1 MTPILA
7 AIACLIV
14 VTFSYGGLCAVS
26 PFGNCRRCRG
36 MGHALKTDR
45 KGRLKRGKDCRRC
58 HATGKRIRTGRWLY
72 NRWAR
77 IYRAGTDTPRPEG
90 TR

>member
-14 VTFSYGGLCAVS
+14 VTFCYASLCAAS
-26 PFGNCRRCRG
+26 PFGDCRRCRG

-45 KGRLKRGKDCRRC
+45 KGRVKRGKDCRRC
-58 HATGKRIRTGRWLY
+58 RATGKRIRTGRWLY

-77 IYRAGTDTPRPEG
+77 ISRAGTDTPGGSR
-90 TR
+90 